1 MMSTASPNASTAPAT
16 FPQSRSAAR
25 ASIYIRDLAG
35 VILLFVLAMIAGIVA
50 NRFSAQPIA
59 LLYQSPEQRLAG
71 DVKLTAELTN
81 LVNAPPFQASDLQT
95 IELAEFHTT
104 VDGKSALILDARSA
118 PFYALGHVPGALN
131 LARDDFAH
139 DYQVLAK
146 KLATYRDQPVVVY
159 CSGGECH
166 DSKLV
171 ASALLSLGFTNVKVF
186 TGGWEEWSQ
195 ANLPAVKG
203 AMP

>member
-1 MMSTASPNASTAPAT
+1 M
-16 FPQSRSAAR
+16 
-25 ASIYIRDLAG
+25 
-35 VILLFVLAMIAGIVA
+35 
-50 NRFSAQPIA
+50 
-59 LLYQSPEQRLAG
+59 
-71 DVKLTAELTN
+71 
-81 LVNAPPFQASDLQT
+81 
-95 IELAEFHTT
+95 
-104 VDGKSALILDARSA
+104 
-118 PFYALGHVPGALN
+118 GHVPGALN

-146 KLATYRDQPVVVY
+146 KLETYRDQPVVVY

-203 AMP
+203 PIP

>member
-1 MMSTASPNASTAPAT
+1 MSSASPNASAAPAA
-16 FPQSRSAAR
+16 FKHSRTAVG
-25 ASIYIRDLAG
+25 ASIYFRDLGG
-35 VILLFVLAMIAGIVA
+35 VILLFVIATIAGVVA
-50 NRFSAQPIA
+50 NRFSAQPIS

-71 DVKLTAELTN
+71 DVKLTAVLTN
-81 LVNAPPFQASDLQT
+81 LVNNSPFQASDLQT
-95 IELAEFHTT
+95 IELAEFRKI

-118 PFYALGHVPGALN
+118 PFYALGHVPGSLN

-146 KLATYRDQPVVVY
+146 TLKAYRDQPVVVY

-171 ASALLSLGFTNVKVF
+171 SSALLSLGFTNVKVF

-195 ANLPAVKG
+195 ANLPATKG
-203 AMP
+203 ATP

>member
-1 MMSTASPNASTAPAT
+1 MVSTASPNASIAPAT
-16 FPQSRSAAR
+16 FPQSRNTSR
-25 ASIYIRDLAG
+25 ASTYLRDLGG
-35 VILLFVLAMIAGIVA
+35 VILLFVLAMIAGVVA
-50 NRFSAQPIA
+50 NRFRAQPIA
-59 LLYQSPEQRLAG
+59 LRYQSPEQRLAS

-95 IELAEFHTT
+95 IELAEFRTI
-104 VDGKSALILDARSA
+104 VEGKSALLLDARSA

-146 KLATYRDQPVVVY
+146 QLAAYRDQPVVVY

-195 ANLPAVKG
+195 ANLPATKG
-203 AMP
+203 ATP